1 MLMKQFYRNIL
12 NCNDIIYNNNLIMP
26 QNIRRTLFVYV
37 LIILT
42 FGFPFVREGTAAILL
57 EASNILYDSLY
68 KKELNL

>member
-1 MLMKQFYRNIL
+1 MLQTVRRN
-12 NCNDIIYNNNLIMP
+12 
-26 QNIRRTLFVYV
+26 LFVYV

-68 KKELNL
+68 KKELNLEHWWKKLTRDPNYYL